1 MNNKHTLISTSK
13 LQMAGAHLL
22 EIGDY
27 SCYPP
32 SSIIKE
38 DNNMKHTKGKW
49 EVKESDGVLTIVCT
63 DLNGRKYYIADVNG
77 DSDFEPTYRANASLI
92 ASAPEMLKVLKAVN
106 KYNWD
111 CNQGRF
117 DDLHKK
123 TMRFGG
129 LWNLVETTLK
139 KLNAYETYPEAEGG
153 E

>member
-49 EVKESDGVLTIVCT
+49 EVKIDFLKEVFKIV
-63 DLNGRKYYIADVNG
+63 N
-77 DSDFEPTYRANASLI
+77 
-92 ASAPEMLKVLKAVN
+92 EMEIKSF
-106 KYNWD
+106 
-111 CNQGRF
+111 RF
-117 DDLHKK
+117 RDINH
-123 TMRFGG
+123 
-129 LWNLVETTLK
+129 V
-139 KLNAYETYPEAEGG
+139 
-153 E
+153 